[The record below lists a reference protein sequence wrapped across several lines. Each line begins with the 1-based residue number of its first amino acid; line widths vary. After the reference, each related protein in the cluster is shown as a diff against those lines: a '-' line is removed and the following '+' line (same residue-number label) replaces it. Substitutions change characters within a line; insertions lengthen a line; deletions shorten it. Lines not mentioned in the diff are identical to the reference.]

1 MARDEHTKLEIRD
14 DGKLAKGSKQK
25 GTPKTQKTALL
36 PVGSAYVDKD
46 SFLPKGSRLEDI
58 VGW

>member
-1 MARDEHTKLEIRD
+1 MAKNESGKLEIRSD
-14 DGKLAKGSKQK
+14 DKYAKSSEQK
-25 GTPKTQKTALL
+25 GTRKTRKAALL